1 MCSSLPRLS
10 VVILCTSI
18 PYLSIRNSFRY
29 SALLRA
35 RDLSKAENYLSNH
48 LFDGFPGID
57 FLAKKFNLSES
68 KLKTEFKNLYGKPV
82 FRYFQE
88 KQMYLAKELIHENQM
103 LIKEI
108 SYKFGYENTSKFSAA
123 FKKHHGNL
131 PSEV

>member
-1 MCSSLPRLS
+1 M
-10 VVILCTSI
+10 
-18 PYLSIRNSFRY
+18 
-29 SALLRA
+29 
-35 RDLSKAENYLSNH
+35 RDLSKVENYLSNH
-48 LFDGFPGID
+48 LFDDFPGID